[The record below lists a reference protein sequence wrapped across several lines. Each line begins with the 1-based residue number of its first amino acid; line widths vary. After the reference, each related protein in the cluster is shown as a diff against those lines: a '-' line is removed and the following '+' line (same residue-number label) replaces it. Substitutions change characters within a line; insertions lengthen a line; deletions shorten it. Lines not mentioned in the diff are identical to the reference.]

1 MLSIDGSGH
10 KRCDRRRVR
19 AVWCLPIALMSLVC
33 LSCEPHPHHPRHFP
47 ITSGR
52 PTDLPPH
59 GATLHVIAVEG
70 EVKRSTVAWLEHHGY
85 RVMQGIGAD
94 AAILGEVV
102 DQSAIWAGVTPEV
115 IIRLQRPPGAP
126 SVILGRA
133 MMPIATGGE
142 RMLHELTCQAL
153 ATAWGYPPSG
163 QLDIPSEQMCTAGM
177 AEDAALR

>member
-1 MLSIDGSGH
+1 
-10 KRCDRRRVR
+10 
-19 AVWCLPIALMSLVC
+19 
-33 LSCEPHPHHPRHFP
+33 
-47 ITSGR
+47 
-52 PTDLPPH
+52 
-59 GATLHVIAVEG
+59 
-70 EVKRSTVAWLEHHGY
+70 
-85 RVMQGIGAD
+85 MQGIGAD

-153 ATAWGYPPSG
+153 AAAWGYRPSG